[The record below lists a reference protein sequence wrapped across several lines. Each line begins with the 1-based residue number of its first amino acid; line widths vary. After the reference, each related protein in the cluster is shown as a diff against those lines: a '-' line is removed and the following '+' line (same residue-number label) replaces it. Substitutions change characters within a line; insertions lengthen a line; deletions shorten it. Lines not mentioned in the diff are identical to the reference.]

1 MRTAKTPK
9 FTSMTIKEK
18 KNRQSLSKA
27 HAARQQRRRYPFTP
41 KTRLF
46 DLTTASSHTTLAE
59 WLAFIAPYLQDGK
72 VPDWKTATRLDFRCS
87 KERIAWCI
95 AVLLDKI
102 GKEGL
107 ACKKSVL
114 FRYLTTTEHSNITI
128 SEEVLKTM
136 VNNQL
141 RYGIVKCN

>member
-1 MRTAKTPK
+1 MRTANTPK

-136 VNNQL
+136 VNSQL
-141 RYGIVKCN
+141 HYSIIKCI

>member
-1 MRTAKTPK
+1 MAKT
-9 FTSMTIKEK
+9 TIKT
-18 KNRQSLSKA
+18 RQSLSKA
-27 HAARQQRRRYPFTP
+27 QAARQQKRRYPFTP
-41 KTRLF
+41 KTRFF
-46 DLTTASSHTTLAE
+46 DLTTASSHTTLAA
-59 WLAFIAPYLQDGK
+59 WLAFIAAYLKDGK
-72 VPDWKTATRLDFRCS
+72 VPDWKTATWLDFHCS

-95 AVLLDKI
+95 ALLLLKI

-107 ACKKSVL
+107 TCKKSVL

>member
-1 MRTAKTPK
+1 
-9 FTSMTIKEK
+9 MTNKEK

-27 HAARQQRRRYPFTP
+27 HAARQQKRRYPFTP

-87 KERIAWCI
+87 KERTAWCI
-95 AVLLDKI
+95 AALLAKI

-107 ACKKSVL
+107 MCKKSVF
-114 FRYLTTTEHSNITI
+114 FRYLTTPEHSNVML
-128 SEEVLKTM
+128 SEDYLKTL
-136 VNNQL
+136 VNTQL
-141 RYGIVKCN
+141 RYGIIRCD